1 MQALEG
7 CCRDAVPIVIVMK
20 AMGIESDQE
29 VTQLIGNEG
38 IYTGLFAPS
47 LQECK
52 QQSIF
57 TQQQALEW
65 LGGSAQTSM
74 HPYIHS
80 CTHCCKH
87 LHIPSFPRSFTCS
100 LAHSLTHWLT
110 RIHLL
115 SCSCLEETLP
125 HDHVQNIQLSAGSC
139 VHCRITLAGCILFCY
154 I

>member
-1 MQALEG
+1 MYCSLLFRNPAGILTGASLFKVAPLTCCLPQAVQALEG

-38 IYTGLFAPS
+38 TYTGLFAPS

-65 LGGSAQTSM
+65 LGESAQTS
-74 HPYIHS
+74 IHS
-80 CTHCCKH
+80 F
-87 LHIPSFPRSFTCS
+87 LHSFLRALTYSVILSVVHVLACSFTHP
-100 LAHSLTHWLT
+100 LAHSD
-110 RIHLL
+110 
-115 SCSCLEETLP
+115 SS
-125 HDHVQNIQLSAGSC
+125 VQSLMS
-139 VHCRITLAGCILFCY
+139 
-154 I
+154 

>member
-38 IYTGLFAPS
+38 TYTGLFAPS

-65 LGGSAQTSM
+65 LGESAQTS
-74 HPYIHS
+74 IHS
-80 CTHCCKH
+80 S
-87 LHIPSFPRSFTCS
+87 LHSFLHALAYSASLSVIHMLACSFTH
-100 LAHSLTHWLT
+100 LLTH
-110 RIHLL
+110 
-115 SCSCLEETLP
+115 
-125 HDHVQNIQLSAGSC
+125 
-139 VHCRITLAGCILFCY
+139 
-154 I
+154 